1 MGNQVGT
8 KLENSALR
16 STAGSETH
24 WLIFWHFDSHVI
36 RLYHDIVGVILLLDG
51 DANLFQKVPRKD
63 VEERN
68 IEKYT
73 ATLDGKTLELTI
85 VNDSPGVTLGGVELF
100 NANSKYSY
108 NLVYDGKRIPH
119 ANERSATCPIQMLS
133 NIISAE
139 YIEGATSKKYKRG
152 VFTIETKLYHKH
164 EVVLVKTAT
173 HRFNDF
179 LDLSSDVYAYFRS
192 RPALYNAMPSLPW
205 RIPKF
210 IVAQGAEELE
220 KRRSSIQVW
229 IQKASQMPG
238 APMLPTLTNFLGFK
252 SEEIKPYID
261 YKPE

>member
-1 MGNQVGT
+1 MTGSAYHTPT
-8 KLENSALR
+8 KDRLHVQYRCCPTSFLLNTLR
-16 STAGSETH
+16 G
-24 WLIFWHFDSHVI
+24 
-36 RLYHDIVGVILLLDG
+36 LL
-51 DANLFQKVPRKD
+51 A
-63 VEERN
+63 
-68 IEKYT
+68 
-73 ATLDGKTLELTI
+73 
-85 VNDSPGVTLGGVELF
+85 
-100 NANSKYSY
+100 
-108 NLVYDGKRIPH
+108 
-119 ANERSATCPIQMLS
+119 
-133 NIISAE
+133 
-139 YIEGATSKKYKRG
+139 KKYKRG

-238 APMLPTLTNFLGFK
+238 APMLPTLTNFLVLR
-252 SEEIKPYID
+252 EEIKPYID

>member
-73 ATLDGKTLELTI
+73 TTLDGKTLELTI
-85 VNDSPGVTLGGVELF
+85 VNDSPGVSLGGVEIF

-108 NLVYDGKRIPH
+108 NLIYDGKRIPH

-252 SEEIKPYID
+252 REEIKPYID

>member
-8 KLENSALR
+8 KFENSALR

-108 NLVYDGKRIPH
+108 NPFMTG
-119 ANERSATCPIQMLS
+119 SAYHTPTKDRLHVQYRCCQ
-133 NIISAE
+133 
-139 YIEGATSKKYKRG
+139 TSFLLNTLRG
-152 VFTIETKLYHKH
+152 L
-164 EVVLVKTAT
+164 LA
-173 HRFNDF
+173 
-179 LDLSSDVYAYFRS
+179 
-192 RPALYNAMPSLPW
+192 
-205 RIPKF
+205 
-210 IVAQGAEELE
+210 
-220 KRRSSIQVW
+220 
-229 IQKASQMPG
+229 
-238 APMLPTLTNFLGFK
+238 K
-252 SEEIKPYID
+252 STSVECLL
-261 YKPE
+261 